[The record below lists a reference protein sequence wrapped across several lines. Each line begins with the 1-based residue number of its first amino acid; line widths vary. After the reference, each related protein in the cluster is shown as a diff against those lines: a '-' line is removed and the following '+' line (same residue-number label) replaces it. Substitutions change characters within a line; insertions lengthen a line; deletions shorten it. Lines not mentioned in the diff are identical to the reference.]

1 MTVSTVFLLLIIYTT
16 GNGWAKLFPRRSW
29 VVGTRLER
37 LAPVFHFI
45 NPGPFSLKEVRNFH
59 KHLMERLKMPTRQH
73 VVASLVASTA
83 AGGSTAV
90 QNFAVQRVGVLIEV
104 MNRD

>member
-1 MTVSTVFLLLIIYTT
+1 
-16 GNGWAKLFPRRSW
+16 
-29 VVGTRLER
+29 
-37 LAPVFHFI
+37 
-45 NPGPFSLKEVRNFH
+45 
-59 KHLMERLKMPTRQH
+59 MERLKMPTRQH

-90 QNFAVQRVGVLIEV
+90 QNFAVQKVGALIEV